1 MTARGYGGSASR
13 RSGGFVG
20 LYPDER
26 PLRSLECSR
35 VAADKGERK
44 SADESAN
51 AGSTAGAVVA
61 AMGAAA
67 ASVAGHPLESM
78 LGAGAFAALQ
88 PFLASGFTWIGD
100 VVTRGAS
107 RSGRRIENLLT
118 DLDASPEQREL
129 LIKALEL
136 ARSTSLDTKRFAIA
150 EALARGVT
158 SAEAAVGETDFLRLL
173 ADLDAAHV
181 EALQILGTANDLQRP
196 ALLLGGAY
204 YEPDDLGKIS
214 PVLRGHEQRLLAC
227 SRVTDSP
234 STALLRACGPFRTL
248 GTSRHTAWMFS
259 HGSKRTSPRA

>member
-1 MTARGYGGSASR
+1 
-13 RSGGFVG
+13 
-20 LYPDER
+20 
-26 PLRSLECSR
+26 
-35 VAADKGERK
+35 
-44 SADESAN
+44 
-51 AGSTAGAVVA
+51 
-61 AMGAAA
+61 MGAAA

-78 LGAGAFAALQ
+78 LGAGAFAARQ